1 MGVLGGTL
9 SECYFL
15 WGACSG
21 HGSFHSPYPAIH
33 MASLCRLDLDG
44 AIWDFCEVKG
54 LGSLR
59 GWACLMACH
68 VRTVF
73 VRWWVKSLT
82 GTGCG
87 SSTSPT
93 LVWVSG
99 GGGPQVK
106 ADAFTWGFAD

>member
-33 MASLCRLDLDG
+33 KASLCRLDLDEG
-44 AIWDFCEVKG
+44 YLGFFVRLRD

-59 GWACLMACH
+59 GLGVCLVTWHAMS
-68 VRTVF
+68 
-73 VRWWVKSLT
+73 VRWSHGFGV
-82 GTGCG
+82 G
-87 SSTSPT
+87 STSPT
-93 LVWVSG
+93 LVWGVVLVV
-99 GGGPQVK
+99 PK
-106 ADAFTWGFAD
+106 